1 MKAEAMAL
9 KSQKEQADKDSSNA
23 KSLISRLN
31 KEVSSQKSS
40 MEAFKKALERS
51 KQENEKLS
59 KSLTTNKKI
68 AEAQAAVKKSE
79 EALKTKTAELESA
92 NKVSKQSTNPSN
104 KYHDLIPTFL
114 KPPMSTA
121 C

>member
-1 MKAEAMAL
+1 MTL

-92 NKVSKQSTNPSN
+92 NKVSKQSPNPSN
-104 KYHDLIPTFL
+104 KYHDLIPIFSKNTHVH
-114 KPPMSTA
+114 SVSII
-121 C
+121 